1 MNAKRKP
8 DGARREGPVTA
19 VLFGTLFAAVADNQI
34 ISPLLPDILGELS
47 IATERGGFLVSVYAF
62 AAAGTSFF
70 LGPLSDRVGR
80 KALLMWGLA
89 TFALSTALCGAAWD
103 FNSLLIF
110 RGLTGGAAGAI
121 SLSITALVGDY
132 FPYER
137 RGRAMGIVMSGYFAA
152 MIIGVPLGAFIASA
166 TSWRF
171 AFYIFA
177 AVAALL
183 WVPQWIVIPVIK
195 PDNPKASTLADSM
208 KAYGRFLSLPGPST
222 AVLASLLVSASTVGF
237 ITYVG
242 TWLRDAY
249 GLSTDRIGLIF
260 LASGAAA
267 LIGSPV
273 AGAIA
278 DRLGKRLVVVTSSIV
293 MAVCLAGIPWI
304 TSSLPLVFVGF
315 IITGIS
321 GAFRQAPLQALITG
335 LASDEDRGT
344 LIALKNTFAEIGIA
358 VGTALSGFLYV
369 AWGYGAVGLTSA
381 TMAVV
386 AAVMIGLGVKEPKN
400 HT

>member
-1 MNAKRKP
+1 MKTVRP
-8 DGARREGPVTA
+8 SDSTRREGPVTA

-34 ISPLLPDILGELS
+34 ISPLLPDIIGELN
-47 IATERGGFLVSVYAF
+47 IATEKGGFLVSVYAF
-62 AAAGTSFF
+62 AAAITSFV

-80 KALLMWGLA
+80 KSLLMWGLA

-103 FNSLLIF
+103 FNSLLLF

-177 AVAALL
+177 VVAALL

-195 PDNPKASTLADSM
+195 PDNPKTTTIADSM
-208 KAYGRFLSLPGPST
+208 KAYGRFLSMRGPSI
-222 AVLASLLVSASTVGF
+222 AVIASLLVSASTVGF

-242 TWLRDAY
+242 TWLRDVY

-273 AGAIA
+273 AGVIA

-293 MAVCLAGIPWI
+293 MAGCLAGIPWI
-304 TSSLPLVFVGF
+304 TANLPLVFVGF
-315 IITGIS
+315 VVTGIS

-344 LIALKNTFAEIGIA
+344 LIALKNTFAEVGIA
-358 VGTALSGFLYV
+358 FGTGLSGFLYV

-381 TMAVV
+381 VMAVV
-386 AAVMIGLGVKEPKN
+386 AAVMIGFGVMEPKD